1 MLIIIH
7 NPELLLLYNKYI
19 HFTHLMKLFTDL
31 FSEILVKDELKQDR
45 LPNMFM
51 AKYQITQLSLN
62 LQ

>member
-1 MLIIIH
+1 M
-7 NPELLLLYNKYI
+7 YNKYI